1 MTMTV
6 TKMGRPLLNP
16 KDKQVLFSFRLH
28 PRELRGLRAFARR
41 NGVTPSEVIREALSE
56 YFAKR

>member
-6 TKMGRPLLNP
+6 RKMGRPLLDP
-16 KDKQVLFSFRLH
+16 RDKPVLFSFRLH
-28 PRELRGLRAFARR
+28 PRELRALRAFARR
-41 NGVTPSEVIREALSE
+41 KGVTSSEVIREALSE